1 MVDNRG
7 MSRRTTN
14 RQPSMG
20 DVAAAVG
27 VSKTTISRYLHG
39 NFGYMSDET
48 KARIA
53 QVIDELGYRPNR
65 MAQGLKATVS
75 HMIGVTIADIGNP
88 FSSLL
93 LKGIQQVCRERD
105 VQLLVS
111 DSNNRR
117 ELEQANIESL
127 LDAQVDGLIVNTVGG
142 NDTWLTAYCAADG
155 HKPMVLLDRI
165 VQPIACDCVQTD
177 NPAAVSAMMG
187 HLRERGFDAVVF
199 VTRPTEG
206 ISTRTARRG
215 AVESY
220 LRDGDVRGE
229 IAVYETVD
237 GLRAMLPQVLSRY
250 ADGRVCLFS
259 NNEET
264 MRDLLETLPQPLP
277 DGVGLCA
284 FAEELW
290 ARFCGFGITCL
301 DQRPIEMGRVAAE
314 TLMARVYDGADGP
327 YGVMDVPAR
336 LCVFDSTR

>member
-1 MVDNRG
+1 
-7 MSRRTTN
+7 
-14 RQPSMG
+14 MG

-264 MRDLLETLPQPLP
+264 MRDLLETLPQQLP

>member
-1 MVDNRG
+1 MGV
-7 MSRRTTN
+7 MSRTKTN

-111 DSNNRR
+111 DSNNQGA
-117 ELEQANIESL
+117 LERANIESL

-142 NDTWLTAYCAADG
+142 NDDWLSSYCLEET
-155 HKPMVLLDRI
+155 HKPVVLLDRI
-165 VQPIACDCVQTD
+165 IRPTVCDGVQTA
-177 NPAAVSAMMG
+177 NVQAVSEMMA
-187 HLRERGFDAVVF
+187 HLESQGFDAVVF

-206 ISTRTARRG
+206 VSTRTARRE
-215 AVESY
+215 AVESF
-220 LRDGDVRGE
+220 LAAGRFHGRCMRRSTGCVR
-229 IAVYETVD
+229 
-237 GLRAMLPQVLSRY
+237 
-250 ADGRVCLFS
+250 
-259 NNEET
+259 
-264 MRDLLETLPQPLP
+264 
-277 DGVGLCA
+277 
-284 FAEELW
+284 
-290 ARFCGFGITCL
+290 
-301 DQRPIEMGRVAAE
+301 
-314 TLMARVYDGADGP
+314 
-327 YGVMDVPAR
+327 
-336 LCVFDSTR
+336 

>member
-1 MVDNRG
+1 
-7 MSRRTTN
+7 
-14 RQPSMG
+14 MG

-39 NFGYMSDET
+39 NFGYMSDEK

-75 HMIGVTIADIGNP
+75 LMIGVTIADIGNP

-264 MRDLLETLPQPLP
+264 MRDLLETLPQQLP